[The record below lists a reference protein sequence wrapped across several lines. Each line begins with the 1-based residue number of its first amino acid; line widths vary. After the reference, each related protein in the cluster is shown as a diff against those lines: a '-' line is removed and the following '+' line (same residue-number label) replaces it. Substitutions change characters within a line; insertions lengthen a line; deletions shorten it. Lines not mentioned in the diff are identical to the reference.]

1 MNLKEELAKIKS
13 RNIPSSIQKLI
24 YKGVIQEFEEAMQD
38 IRILFLDYRRRFKF

>member
-13 RNIPSSIQKLI
+13 RNIPSSIHKLI
-24 YKGVIQEFEEAMQD
+24 DKGVIQECEAAMQD